1 MACAYNYYCSNLF
14 PYRIGLM
21 CKVNHANI
29 NPKLTWFV
37 IKSSNVPFCFMQSRW
52 FGFEGFQNTCIFLPH
67 VLVQNS
73 LCVLFANVTFGQIL
87 SVHTSFLY
95 HFRLSVLGDTTFE
108 VFISPPTPDLFKV
121 KVLICEATYIDDDVD
136 RHGRSSAER
145 AQERGH
151 CHLFEFCEHE
161 HLFQEVE
168 HIILVHMSDK
178 YSPGY
183 IKDHLFRKL
192 PQSLENKVLVGN
204 FFKETLR

>member
-1 MACAYNYYCSNLF
+1 MDTPPMWTLLLNNIMCPQHKVSTTVDGSLMWTLLARPLGVHIRGTLLYLFKTAFASCLQMSLWTDFVCSYVLF
-14 PYRIGLM
+14 
-21 CKVNHANI
+21 
-29 NPKLTWFV
+29 
-37 IKSSNVPFCFMQSRW
+37 VPFY
-52 FGFEGFQNTCIFLPH
+52 P
-67 VLVQNS
+67 
-73 LCVLFANVTFGQIL
+73 
-87 SVHTSFLY
+87 
-95 HFRLSVLGDTTFE
+95 SVLGDTTFE
-108 VFISPPTPDLFKV
+108 VFTSPPTPDLLKV

-151 CHLFEFCEHE
+151 CHLLEFCEHE

-183 IKDHLFRKL
+183 IKDQLFRKL

-204 FFKETLR
+204 FFKETL